1 MRFSITTP
9 VGSVVEAD
17 IDEVTAPGQEGE
29 LGVLPE
35 HIPLMTA
42 LKPGVLTY
50 HRSGG
55 GHTHVLAV
63 GEGFLQVAP
72 QPPPVAAADAAR
84 GPAGTGAGAG
94 TGTAAGSPGG
104 AGEGNASAA
113 RPVDRVLVLV
123 DRAVTAA
130 SIDRAAA
137 QADLARAEAELAGW
151 KQDLDGAYAA
161 LLVRRDWALAQVNAS
176 ERLAPH

>member
-9 VGSVVEAD
+9 LGSVVEAD

-72 QPPPVAAADAAR
+72 QPPPAAAAAGDAAAR
-84 GPAGTGAGAG
+84 GPAGTGAGPG
-94 TGTAAGSPGG
+94 VGSPAG
-104 AGEGNASAA
+104 AGDGNAAAA

>member
-9 VGSVVEAD
+9 LGSVVEAE

-72 QPPPVAAADAAR
+72 QPPPAGAH
-84 GPAGTGAGAG
+84 GPAGTG
-94 TGTAAGSPGG
+94 TSTTAASPGG
-104 AGEGNASAA
+104 AGEGNASVA

>member
-1 MRFSITTP
+1 MRFSVTTP
-9 VGSVVEAD
+9 VGAVVEAD

-50 HRSGG
+50 RTSGG

-72 QPPPVAAADAAR
+72 VAA
-84 GPAGTGAGAG
+84 GAGA
-94 TGTAAGSPGG
+94 AK
-104 AGEGNASAA
+104 
-113 RPVDRVLVLV
+113 PVDRVLVLV

-130 SIDRAAA
+130 SIDRVVAAK
-137 QADLARAEAELAGW
+137 DLARAEAEIAGW

-161 LLVRRDWALAQVNAS
+161 LLVRRDWALAQLNAS
-176 ERLAPH
+176 ERPAPAA